1 MPRSSEASFR
11 AERLPG
17 VRGGAA
23 NQPRREAMNS
33 TEEPISTTTVRMS

>member
-17 VRGGAA
+17 VRGAA